1 MKSLRESLCSW
12 GWGTGRGCSHSANR
26 TAACCRLRSSL
37 RSGGNR
43 RRRSSR
49 TSRQSCPPRCRGLF
63 QGVATPA
70 ILCLC
75 IKNQLRHP
83 KPPYY
88 LLLAGSLWHKGA
100 HDRTFPCMEAN
111 YPHKEPASS
120 TSRVLWMRGAGS
132 LLHKIAGVSN
142 TLKPSTNE
150 SRASTF
156 LDQWEWRTLPPGL
169 EGEVE
174 VLSQVE
180 DVERQPA
187 DDEEDDR
194 GDEEVRSPHVPPLF
208 LTHQARPSANV

>member
-100 HDRTFPCMEAN
+100 YNRTFPCMEAN
-111 YPHKEPASS
+111 YPYVIKNQ
-120 TSRVLWMRGAGS
+120 RGAS
-132 LLHKIAGVSN
+132 KIPLVGGILRSKA
-142 TLKPSTNE
+142 PSRE
-150 SRASTF
+150 HGMS
-156 LDQWEWRTLPPGL
+156 GL
-169 EGEVE
+169 
-174 VLSQVE
+174 VLSGI
-180 DVERQPA
+180 RLLA
-187 DDEEDDR
+187 
-194 GDEEVRSPHVPPLF
+194 
-208 LTHQARPSANV
+208 